1 MGYDRKYL
9 CPFCQNKIPK
19 SKLVTH
25 LGRLHTDKLP
35 EGFTPL
41 QTAYHIINNRPLDYT
56 RKCRICNNPT
66 KWDENKGRYNFLCGN
81 PNCDKAWTEKMK
93 ATMGDKYGAYR
104 PTATPEGLKK
114 MLAARKIS
122 GSYKFQDGHEFTYT
136 GSYELEALKF
146 FDQVLQV
153 KSEDLQVPGPVLQY
167 DFQGKTHLYIT
178 DMYYIPYN
186 LIIEVKD
193 GGSNPNMN
201 PSLAEV
207 RAKQMAKENY
217 IIKKTE
223 YNYLRLTDKDMS
235 QVFNIFAELK
245 LNLVENDPTRIIR
258 VHEALVESAL
268 KDEDKPGKC
277 PNCGSNRYG
286 IYFLDP
292 KRPVLM
298 CKMCGYEFK
307 DLPNNVYGVLKENM
321 YAAMQGFMPMNPHD
335 TLIVNYMKKNTFV
348 DEEDYA
354 IAFDQKFNSLFARDE
369 SGVFKKVNRKFLEG
383 CIYTPYI
390 VEGNRDKVEAF
401 IKEKLDTVVDK
412 YSIYEAVFDHPL
424 YSDDQIMFEEKAK
437 SYKDYYKV
445 LADTEDLVANLIQ
458 PGTKAYAPLMENA
471 TIKNRWYIKS
481 DDGATNCC
489 VKIPKY
495 EKSLRGRSTMIPL
508 KFEKGK
514 WKCFF
519 KRKKDFTQDGYEFD
533 APGGGWDKG
542 ETPEQ
547 AAIRECQEEV
557 RMNVRKV
564 KFMGEMIEYYEDA
577 REWVKKHVKNPED
590 WWYGYYS
597 MIYCGMY
604 DSEFTGKVAELDKDP
619 YMSSGKWYNFD
630 DIKSG
635 LAKEHRHAIEDY
647 IKSVKKEEEV

>member
-9 CPFCQNKIPK
+9 CPFCQGKIPK

-25 LGRLHTDKLP
+25 LGRSHADKLP

-122 GSYKFQDGHEFTYT
+122 GTYKFQDGHEFTYT

-178 DMYYIPYN
+178 DMYYLPYN

-193 GGSNPNMN
+193 GGENPNTN
-201 PSLAEV
+201 PSFAEV

-245 LNLVENDPTRIIR
+245 LNLVENDPTRVIR
-258 VHEALVESAL
+258 VHEALLESTVN
-268 KDEDKPGKC
+268 DEDKPDKC
-277 PNCGSNRYG
+277 PNCGSNKYG
-286 IYFLDP
+286 IFFLEP
-292 KRPVLM
+292 KHPVLI

-307 DLPNNVYGVLKENM
+307 ELPNDIYGVLKENM

-335 TLIVNYMKKNTFV
+335 TLIVNYMKRNTFV

-354 IAFDQKFNSLFARDE
+354 VAFDQKFNSIFARDE
-369 SGVFKKVNRKFLEG
+369 SGVFKKFDKKFLEG

-401 IKEKLDTVVDK
+401 IKENINTVIDK

-424 YSDDQIMFEEKAK
+424 YSDDQILFEEKAK

-445 LADTEDLVANLIQ
+445 LADTEDLVASLIQ
-458 PGTKAYAPLMENA
+458 PGAKAGAPLMEIA
-471 TIKNRWYIKS
+471 SIKRRWYIKS
-481 DDGATNCC
+481 DDGVENCC
-489 VKIPKY
+489 IKIAKY
-495 EKSLRGRSTMIPL
+495 DKPLRGRSTMIPL

-533 APGGGWDKG
+533 APGGGWEKE

-557 RMNVRKV
+557 RMNVRNI
-564 KFMGEMIEYYEDA
+564 KFMGEMIEYYDDV
-577 REWVKKHVKNPED
+577 REWVREHVKNPDD

-604 DSEFTGKVAELDKDP
+604 DSEFTDKVAKIDKDP
-619 YMSSGKWYNFD
+619 YMSSGEWYNFD

-635 LAKEHRHAIEDY
+635 LAKEHRHAIEEY
-647 IKSVKKEEEV
+647 IKSVKKEEEK